1 MTAAIIVAPFGVL
14 ALTLALV
21 LAGVILTT
29 ASPTRTKENHVHPH
43 Q

>member
-1 MTAAIIVAPFGVL
+1 MTGAIIVAPFGAL

-21 LAGVILTT
+21 LADAIL
-29 ASPTRTKENHVHPH
+29 AAARPPQTKENHVHPH